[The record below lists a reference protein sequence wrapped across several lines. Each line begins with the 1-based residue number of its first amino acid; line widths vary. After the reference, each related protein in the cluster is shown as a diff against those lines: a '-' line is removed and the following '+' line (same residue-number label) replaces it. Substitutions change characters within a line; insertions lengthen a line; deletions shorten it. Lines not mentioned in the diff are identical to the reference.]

1 MGTTFTEVKQQL
13 DNGKFVMF
21 TGTLCQVEGLQN
33 YLRKPYDNLFTIDF
47 VCRAVP
53 SPLVWENTGIYGKKF
68 GSEITYANFREKT
81 YGYHSANLTLRFANG
96 KKV

>member
-21 TGTLCQVEGLQN
+21 TGTPCQVEGLQN

-53 SPLVWENTGIYGKKF
+53 SPLVWEKYREFMEKNSVLKLHMQTFAKKPTDT
-68 GSEITYANFREKT
+68 I
-81 YGYHSANLTLRFANG
+81 
-96 KKV
+96 VQI

>member
-21 TGTLCQVEGLQN
+21 TGTPCQVEGLQN

-53 SPLVWENTGIYGKKF
+53 SPLVWENTGNLWKK
-68 GSEITYANFREKT
+68 I
-81 YGYHSANLTLRFANG
+81 RF
-96 KKV
+96 